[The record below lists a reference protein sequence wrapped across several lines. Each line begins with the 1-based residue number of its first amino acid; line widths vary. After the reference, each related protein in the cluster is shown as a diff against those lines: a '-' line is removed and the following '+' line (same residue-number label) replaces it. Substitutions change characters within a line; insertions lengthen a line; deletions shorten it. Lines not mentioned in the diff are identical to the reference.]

1 MATLQKIRSKGP
13 LVVVVVGLALFA
25 FIAGDAWK
33 IFQPHQGKQDVGEVN
48 GEVLSAQD
56 YQNMV
61 DEYTEVLKMTQGLSS
76 LNDAQLSQAK
86 DQVWQTYVNNQLIE
100 AEAEKLGL
108 TVTDAEIQ
116 SIIDEGTHP
125 LLMQTP
131 FRNPQTGAFDKDMLK
146 KFLLDYANL
155 GNTQL
160 PAQYI
165 EYYNQLGSF
174 WKFIE
179 KTLRHTLL
187 AEKYQSLLFNSLISN
202 PVSAENSFNAR
213 NNQVDALI
221 AAVPYSSVSDS
232 TVTVSDSDVKALY
245 NQRKAQFEQILE
257 TRNFKYIDV
266 QVTPS
271 DVDRKEVLNEVT
283 EYAEQLANPADL
295 STFIRSTGSVV
306 AYAPI
311 AMNKT
316 VLPSDVA
323 VRLDS
328 VKTNEVY
335 GPYYNQA
342 DDSYNAFKIVGIE
355 NLPDSIEFRQ
365 IQVFAEDAAKT
376 KTLADSIQNALKG
389 GADFVELAKK
399 YNQTGESN
407 WLSARNYEGA
417 NLGNDDINFIKAL
430 LDAKVKD
437 YNNLTIGQ
445 AQVILQVM
453 SKTSVQKKYNVAVIK
468 RPVEFSKETYNK
480 AYNEFSQF
488 VAQNSSLADIEKN
501 AEESGYRLLERADF
515 RSNEHMVGG
524 VNNTREALRWIFG
537 AEVGEVSPLYEC
549 GNNDHMM
556 VVALEKVNPV
566 GYRDYNDVAPL
577 LKAELL
583 RDKKAEKIMAGIS
596 DFASAQN
603 AKDAKTDTIKH
614 ISFAAP
620 TFVSIIGGSEPVL
633 SAVASKTE
641 VNKTTAPIKGSAAV
655 YVMQVIN
662 KEKGTETFDSAAEEK
677 NQSMMAGRY
686 ASSII
691 NDLYKKGNVKDNRY
705 LYF

>member
-48 GEVLSAQD
+48 GKVLSAQD
-56 YQNMV
+56 YQKMV
-61 DEYTEVLKMTQGLSS
+61 DEYSEVIKMTQGVSS
-76 LNDAQLSQAK
+76 LNDAQLTQVK
-86 DQVWQTYVNNQLIE
+86 DQVWQSYVNNQLIE

-108 TVTDAEIQ
+108 KVTDAEIE
-116 SIIDEGTHP
+116 SVIDEGTHP

-131 FRNPQTGAFDKDMLK
+131 FRNPQTGMFDKDILK
-146 KFLLDYANL
+146 KFLLDYANM

-160 PAQYI
+160 PAQYV
-165 EYYNQLGSF
+165 EYYNQMGSF

-179 KTLRHTLL
+179 KTLRQTLL
-187 AEKYQSLLFNSLISN
+187 AEKYQSLLMNSLISN

-221 AAVPYSSVSDS
+221 AAVPYTSISDS
-232 TVTVSDSDVKALY
+232 TVTVKDSEVKALY
-245 NQRKAQFEQILE
+245 DQRKAQFEQLIE

-271 DVDRKEVLNEVT
+271 DADRKEVLDEVT
-283 EYAEQLANPADL
+283 EYTEQLASPADM
-295 STFIRSTGSVV
+295 STFIRSTGSTI

-311 AMNKT
+311 AINKS
-316 VLPSDVA
+316 VLPNDIA

-335 GPYYNQA
+335 GPFYNQA
-342 DDSYNAFKIVGIE
+342 DDSYNAFKVIGTE
-355 NLPDSIEFRQ
+355 NLPDSIQFRQ
-365 IQVFAEDAAKT
+365 IQVYAENAAKT
-376 KTLADSIQNALKG
+376 KTLNDSIYNALKG

-399 YNQTGESN
+399 YNQTGEAS
-407 WLSARNYEGA
+407 WLTARNYEGA
-417 NLGNDDINFIKAL
+417 ALANDDVKFISTL
-430 LDAKVKD
+430 LNAKVKE
-437 YNNLTIGQ
+437 YSQLTIGQ
-445 AQVILQVM
+445 AHVILQVM
-453 SKTSVQKKYNVAVIK
+453 DKKAVQKKYNVAVIK

-480 AYNEFSQF
+480 AYNDFSQF
-488 VAQNSSLADIEKN
+488 VAQNTTLADIEKN
-501 AEESGYRLLERADF
+501 AEDNGYRLLERADF

-524 VNNTREALRWIFG
+524 VNSTREVLKWIFG

-556 VVALEKVNPV
+556 VVALEKVNEI
-566 GYRDYNDVAPL
+566 GYRDYNEVAPL

-583 RDKKAEKIMAGIS
+583 RDKKAEQIMANVK
-596 DFASAQN
+596 DLASAKA
-603 AKDAKTDTIKH
+603 AKEAFSDTIKH
-614 ISFAAP
+614 ISFSAP
-620 TFVSIIGGSEPVL
+620 TFVTAIRGSEPVL

-641 VNKTTAPIKGSAAV
+641 LNQTTSPIKGNAAV

-662 KEKGTETFDSAAEEK
+662 KETGSEKFDAKAEEK
-677 NQSMMAGRY
+677 NQSMMATRY
-686 ASSII
+686 ASGII
-691 NDLYKKGNVKDNRY
+691 NDLYKLGNVKDTRY